1 MKKTLLFLAS
11 ALMSTGLFAQS
22 FTATWEKPVVTN
34 FVDMADDGET
44 TQFLYNVGAKGF
56 LAGHND
62 WNTRASVADKGDS
75 IRVKAL
81 QEGKYNL
88 SCYPAAY
95 TNKNKWLYVA
105 ANSWKAQW
113 VDAGNATGNDDYPGT
128 DQWVFTKQDNNSY
141 KITNTGVGEDR
152 DLHPEDGYQ
161 LNPGTPEPGTW
172 GVASTAFGETPN
184 TRCYFY
190 DPDFIYVPDIEGEY
204 MPVEKAI
211 PADADFWDEW
221 RFVSVEEYTNVYVP
235 AQQRYAAAVN
245 LKEKIEYA
253 LNNGIEAEELAEQ
266 FAVYNNL
273 ESTTEELN
281 KAAEAAY
288 DKGRWV
294 EIKEFFED
302 IVDGEQ
308 NDVSGVFT
316 NNDFSDGSANGWDIT
331 WTANS
336 KEATNIGYQANSDY
350 TYGEVTL
357 HQFIEAWKNNSDP
370 NYLGD
375 GSITQTVPSLPA
387 GKYMLAVDVVAHYQ
401 YGNGTNNNRPDDV
414 ELFAKAS
421 LDGKEYS
428 TAMATGNGQPEH
440 FDFTFIHT
448 GGAMTLGLRVIG
460 SAEATVPANWIA
472 MDNLKLYY
480 YGEVTDDPDKVLL
493 DDYMKGLVETHDP
506 EEVEDY
512 MAYTGDKNNYI
523 AAFSSAADISENG
536 GDYMAA
542 KTALE
547 AAVAQLE
554 KSVKAYQD
562 FNALFEEANERIEE
576 FDGTKFSGI
585 AEAFGDFLSDWSE
598 AYEEGLYTIEEIAA
612 LPNLLSK
619 TINDYVSE
627 YLEPGDDITFM
638 IKNPNFDKDFSGW
651 ETTGAGVV
659 WGGADRN
666 NTLGDD
672 DAVLASGNAERWH
685 DTFTM
690 SQTVYNMPA
699 GLYQFTCQ
707 GFTRC
712 DDGSKNEGALYA
724 IVNGEEQTSLLPL
737 LNAYPTSSSLYDPGE
752 WTRDSE
758 VDGGFVPNSMTGANY
773 HFNHTTEGN
782 EFPDYTTTLNIS
794 LTEMA
799 DVTVGVKCTSKLNWV
814 IFDNFQL
821 KYLGSGN
828 NAYLIAINQKLKD
841 LKAYL
846 DENEGNVGT
855 DALDLYEAYDYQAQ
869 NLGDGE
875 GEGAALLQN
884 VEDAIVYAENS
895 VKAYAEVDTKL
906 SELDNARDESEN
918 DDAITAADNFK
929 GLMEDKIGNR
939 ELTVEEVNAA
949 TAEIKKLID
958 QLNTPAYATASDDE
972 PVDFTKRITNASFE
986 TGDLTGWTYN
996 SGNDTKVYENSNA
1009 TYTIDLNDGT
1019 YVFNTWAN
1027 TAVEGGK
1034 LWLSQNIGI
1043 LPAGTYKL
1051 EAALA
1056 SFPSHIL
1063 NFGINDDLTTFVNQ
1077 NEKGKATNY
1086 EFIFILDEDTEVTIT
1101 TSTELVGN
1109 ETNTPGE
1116 TFFKADDYRLT
1127 YYGTE
1132 SAKEATPVEIEDVE
1146 ENAPAKA
1153 NGTFLRGNTFVIIKN
1168 NVLFNIAGQRLQ

>member
-11 ALMSTGLFAQS
+11 ALMSTVSFAQS

-34 FVDMADDGET
+34 FVDMATDGET

-62 WNTRASVADKGDS
+62 WNTRASVAEKGDS
-75 IRVKAL
+75 VRVKAL
-81 QEGKYNL
+81 AEGKYNL

-113 VDAGNATGNDDYPGT
+113 VDAGNATGNGDYPGT
-128 DQWVFTKQDNNSY
+128 DQWVFTKQENGSY

-221 RFVSVEEYTNVYVP
+221 RFVSVEEYNNVYVP

-253 LNNGIEAEELAEQ
+253 LNNGIEASDLADEY
-266 FAVYNNL
+266 AVYNNTN
-273 ESTTEELN
+273 STIEELK
-281 KAAEAAY
+281 KAADSAY

-294 EIKEFFED
+294 EIKEYFEE
-302 IVDGEQ
+302 IVEGEA

-316 NNDFSDGSANGWDIT
+316 NNDFSDGNANGWDIT
-331 WTANS
+331 WTAKT
-336 KEATNIGYQANSDY
+336 KEATNIGYQANKPY
-350 TYGEVTL
+350 TNGEVTIEK
-357 HQFIEAWKNNSDP
+357 FIEAWKENSAP

-387 GKYMLAVDVVAHYQ
+387 GKYMLAVDVIARYQ
-401 YGNGTNNNRPDDV
+401 WGNALPDDV
-414 ELFAKAS
+414 QLFAKAS
-421 LDGKEYS
+421 ADGKEYF
-428 TAMATGNGQPEH
+428 TPMATGDGLPEH

-460 SAEATVPANWIA
+460 SAEAKAPANWIA

-598 AYEEGLYTIEEIAA
+598 AYEDGLYTIEEIAA

-638 IKNPNFDKDFSGW
+638 IKNPNFDKNFEGW
-651 ETTGAGVV
+651 ETTGAGVA
-659 WGGADRN
+659 WGGTDRN

-724 IVNGEEQTSLLPL
+724 IVNGEEQSSLLPL
-737 LNAYPTSSSLYDPGE
+737 LSTYPTATSMYDPGD
-752 WTRDSE
+752 WPRDSQI
-758 VDGGFVPNSMTGANY
+758 DGGFVPNSMTGANY

-782 EFPDYTTTLNIS
+782 EYPDYTTTLNITLS
-794 LTEMA
+794 EAA

-828 NAYLIAINQKLKD
+828 NAYLIAINQKLGE
-841 LKAYL
+841 LKTYME
-846 DENEGNVGT
+846 ENEGNFGT
-855 DALDLYEAYDYQAQ
+855 DVSDKYEDLSKKAE

-875 GEGAALLQN
+875 GEGEALLN
-884 VEDAIVYAENS
+884 AVNDAITYAENS
-895 VKAYAEVDTKL
+895 VKAYTEVDAKL
-906 SELDNARDESEN
+906 SALSDAKDESEN
-918 DDAITAADNFK
+918 EAAVNNAIIFLESN
-929 GLMEDKIGNR
+929 EENISNR
-939 ELTVEEVNAA
+939 ALKVEEVN
-949 TAEIKKLID
+949 TAITQIKELID
-958 QLNTPAYATASDDE
+958 QLNTPDYTGASDTD
-972 PVDFTKRITNASFE
+972 PVEFTKRITNPSFE

-1027 TAVEGGK
+1027 SAVEGGK
-1034 LWLSQNIGI
+1034 LWLSQNIGV

-1077 NEKGKATNY
+1077 NEKGNATNY
-1086 EFIFILDEDTEVTIT
+1086 EFIFILDEPTEVTIT

-1109 ETNTPGE
+1109 ETATPGE
-1116 TFFKADDYRLT
+1116 TFFKADNYRLW

-1132 SAKEATPVEIEDVE
+1132 SSKEATPVEIDGIE

-1153 NGTFLRGNTFVIIKN
+1153 NGKFLKGNSFVIVRD

>member
-11 ALMSTGLFAQS
+11 ALMSTVSFAQS

-62 WNTRASVADKGDS
+62 WNTRASVAEKGDS
-75 IRVKAL
+75 VRIKAL
-81 QEGKYNL
+81 AEGKCNL
-88 SCYPAAY
+88 SCFPAAY

-105 ANSWKAQW
+105 ANSWNAQW
-113 VDAGNATGNDDYPGT
+113 VDAGNATGNGSYPGT
-128 DQWVFTKQDNNSY
+128 DQWVFTKQENGSY
-141 KITNTGVGEDR
+141 KITNTGVGEDTSK
-152 DLHPEDGYQ
+152 HPDTEQQ
-161 LNPGTPEPGTW
+161 LNPGIPEPGTW
-172 GVASTAFGETPN
+172 GVASTCVGETPN

-190 DPDFIYVPDIEGEY
+190 DPDFIYVPMIDGEAQDA
-204 MPVEKAI
+204 EKAF
-211 PADADFWDEW
+211 PDGAEFWDEW
-221 RFVSVEEYTNVYVP
+221 RFVSVEEYNNVYVP

-253 LNNGIEAEELAEQ
+253 LNNGIEASDLADEY
-266 FAVYNNL
+266 AVYNNT

-281 KAAEAAY
+281 KAADSAY

-294 EIKEFFED
+294 EIKEYFED
-302 IVDGEQ
+302 IVEGEA

-316 NNDFSDGSANGWDIT
+316 NNDFSDGNANGWDIT
-331 WTANS
+331 WTAKT
-336 KEATNIGYQANSDY
+336 KEATNIGYQANQPY
-350 TYGEVTL
+350 TNGEVKIEK
-357 HQFIEAWKNNSDP
+357 FIEAWKENSAP

-387 GKYMLAVDVVAHYQ
+387 GKYMLAVDVIARYQ
-401 YGNGTNNNRPDDV
+401 WGNALPDDV
-414 ELFAKAS
+414 QLFAKAS
-421 LDGKEYS
+421 ADGKEYF
-428 TAMATGNGQPEH
+428 TPMATGDGIPEH

-460 SAEATVPANWIA
+460 SAEAKAPANWIA

-480 YGEVTDDPDKVLL
+480 YGPVSDDPDKVLL
-493 DDYMKGLVETHDP
+493 DDYMALIAEKYDP
-506 EEVEDY
+506 EDLDDY
-512 MAYTGDKNNYI
+512 VAYTGDKTGYSD
-523 AAFSSAADISENG
+523 AYSSAASISENG
-536 GDYMAA
+536 GDYIAA
-542 KTALE
+542 KAALE

-554 KSVKAYQD
+554 KSIKAYED
-562 FNALFEEANERIEE
+562 FDALRNEANERIEE

-585 AEAFGDFLSDWSE
+585 AEAFGDFLSDWSD
-598 AYEEGLYTIEEIAA
+598 AYTDGTYTIAEIEVLPA
-612 LPNLLSK
+612 LLTK

-651 ETTGAGVV
+651 ETTGVSPV
-659 WGGADRN
+659 WGGVDRN

-672 DAVLASGNAERWH
+672 DNVLASGNAERFH
-685 DTFTM
+685 NIFTM

-724 IVNGEEQTSLLPL
+724 IINEEEQTSLLPL
-737 LNAYPTSSSLYDPGE
+737 INAYPTATSLYDNGG
-752 WTRDSE
+752 WQKDSQI
-758 VDGGFVPNSMTGANY
+758 DGGFVPNSMTGANY

-782 EFPDYTTTLNIS
+782 EYPDYTTTLNIS
-794 LTEMA
+794 LTETA
-799 DVTVGVKCTSKLNWV
+799 DVTVGVKCANDHNWV

-828 NAYLIAINQKLKD
+828 NAYLIAINQKLGE
-841 LKAYL
+841 LKTYI
-846 DENEGNVGT
+846 DENEGYVGT
-855 DALDLYEAYDYQAQ
+855 DVTDGYETLKKNADE
-869 NLGDGE
+869 LGDA
-875 GEGAALLQN
+875 EGAGEALLKAI
-884 VEDAIVYAENS
+884 EDAIVYAEKS
-895 VKAYAEVDTKL
+895 VAAYTEVDTQL
-906 SELDNARDESEN
+906 SALSDASDDSDNSTAI
-918 DDAITAADNFK
+918 DAATDYRNANEDN
-929 GLMEDKIGNR
+929 IVNR
-939 ELTVEEVNAA
+939 ALSVEEVNAA
-949 TAEIKKLID
+949 IADIKKLID
-958 QLNTPAYATASDDE
+958 QLNTPDYAGASDTE
-972 PVDFTKRITNASFE
+972 PVDFTKRITNPSFE
-986 TGDLTGWTYN
+986 TGDLTGWAYN
-996 SGNDTKVYENSNA
+996 SGNDTGVKENSDA
-1009 TYTIDLNDGT
+1009 TYTIDLNEGT

-1027 TAVEGGK
+1027 GAVEGGK

-1056 SFPSHIL
+1056 TFPSHIL
-1063 NFGINDDLTTFVNQ
+1063 NFGINDDLTTIVNQ
-1077 NEKGKATNY
+1077 NEKGKATNV
-1086 EFIFILDEDTEVTIT
+1086 EFFFILDEPTEVTIT

-1109 ETNTPGE
+1109 ETATPGE
-1116 TFFKADDYRLT
+1116 TFFKADNYRLW

-1132 SAKEATPVEIEDVE
+1132 SSKEATPVEIDGIE
-1146 ENAPAKA
+1146 ENAPVKA
-1153 NGTFLRGNTFVIIKN
+1153 NGKFLKGKTFVIFKN
-1168 NVLFNIAGQRLQ
+1168 NELFNIAGQRLK